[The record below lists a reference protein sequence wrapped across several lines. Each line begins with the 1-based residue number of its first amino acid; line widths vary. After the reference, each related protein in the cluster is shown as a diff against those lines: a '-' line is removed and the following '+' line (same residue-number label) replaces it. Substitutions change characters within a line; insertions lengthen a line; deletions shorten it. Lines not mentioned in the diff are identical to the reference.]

1 MADSP
6 RLQPTTRVQP
16 SSPEVPVLDV
26 LIRSGIVALTVAT
39 GAIHLTLGG
48 LLFTLNGVGYLVAAV
63 AMVVPLAL
71 AVRFRWLVRL
81 GLIGY
86 AATTIVGWYLM
97 GPRYETAYIAKAI
110 EVALIGLVAV
120 EFGRRDGNP
129 ITVVRR
135 ALGELRAALH
145 HPAHH

>member
-1 MADSP
+1 MADTQ
-6 RLQPTTRVQP
+6 RLQPAAR
-16 SSPEVPVLDV
+16 SHAGAEVPVLDV

-48 LLFTLNGVGYLVAAV
+48 LLFTMNGLGYFVAAA
-63 AMVVPLAL
+63 AMVVPLVI

-97 GPRYETAYIAKAI
+97 GPRYETAYVAKAI
-110 EVALIGLVAV
+110 EVALIGLLAV
-120 EFGRRDGNP
+120 DFGRQDGNP
-129 ITVVRR
+129 VTVVRR
-135 ALGELRAALH
+135 AVAELLGARRPSA
-145 HPAHH
+145 PR

>member
-1 MADSP
+1 MADTQ
-6 RLQPTTRVQP
+6 RLQPAARTHGAT
-16 SSPEVPVLDV
+16 EVPVLDIV
-26 LIRSGIVALTVAT
+26 IRSGIVALALAT

-48 LLFTLNGVGYLVAAV
+48 LLFTLNAIGYFVAAI

-71 AVRFRWLVRL
+71 AARFRGLIRL

-110 EVALIGLVAV
+110 EVALIGLLAI
-120 EFGRRDGNP
+120 ELRRVDGNP
-129 ITVVRR
+129 VAIVRGAIG
-135 ALGELRAALH
+135 ALLAALRPSTH
-145 HPAHH
+145 R